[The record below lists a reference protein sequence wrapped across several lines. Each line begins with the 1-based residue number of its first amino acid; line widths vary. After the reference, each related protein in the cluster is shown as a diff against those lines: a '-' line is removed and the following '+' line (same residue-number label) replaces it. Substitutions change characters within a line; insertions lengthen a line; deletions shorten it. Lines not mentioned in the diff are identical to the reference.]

1 MLGACAAPT
10 PPPPMPLPADPPP
23 VTATAASAEVSP
35 TTLAPNQR
43 LALGG
48 GVTVRFSGVTV
59 ESIEASP
66 DGSYPG
72 GSGVTLVLVFE
83 GSAAPVRRE
92 ISLLSAGYDSIRE
105 AWLDTYRVEVIEV
118 EDPTRAPRLVL
129 IAERVTDRVRPEQP
143 LRVRVQRGGEV
154 ALGSTRMKFLGH
166 STKEIDA
173 GESPP
178 LLVAVEYQPLRGELE
193 RLETHVGADVNPQR
207 WRWRDYLFTI
217 DSYAYDAWMELSIA
231 RLELAPAHN

>member
-1 MLGACAAPT
+1 MQPPAAP
-10 PPPPMPLPADPPP
+10 PPST
-23 VTATAASAEVSP
+23 TAAASAKARP

-48 GVTVRFSGVTV
+48 GLTVHFSGVTV

-72 GSGVTLVLVFE
+72 GSGVTLMLVFE
-83 GSAAPVRRE
+83 GLAAPVRRE
-92 ISLLSAGYDSIRE
+92 ISLLSAGYESMRE
-105 AWLDTYRVEVIEV
+105 AWLDLYRVEVLEV

-129 IAERVTDRVRPEQP
+129 FAQRVTDAVRPEQP

-166 STKEIDA
+166 STKEIGAD
-173 GESPP
+173 ESPP
-178 LLVAVEYQPLRGELE
+178 LLVAVEYQPLRGEPE
-193 RLETHVGADVNPQR
+193 RLETNVGTDAGPQR

-217 DSYAYDAWMELSIA
+217 EAYAYDAWMELSIA
-231 RLELAPAHN
+231 RLELAPGRPDPP